1 LGLEWRD
8 INESARPT
16 KLWSRLTNG
25 EKILVILDDVWDYL
39 NFDDIGIPNRDNRKG
54 CKVLVTTRHL
64 GVCNK
69 MACGITIQLELLS
82 EEDAWAMFKRYAD
95 LSDNSSK
102 GLLKQGRKIANE
114 CKGLPVAIA
123 TIASS
128 LRGQKRQVEWDVALK
143 SLKNPML
150 MGDVDDTLVDIYKCL
165 KFSYDYLNNKIAKE
179 LFLLC
184 SVFHEDEEI
193 STETLTRLGIG
204 VGLFGEGYGKYND
217 ARNLVDVAK
226 NKLLDSCLLLKTNKS
241 DVKMHDLI
249 REVAHWIA
257 NKEILVVD
265 SSNKNQMSSLVGK
278 GNIKYLLFEGNSM
291 DLCSSR
297 FDGSKLKILIFI
309 MDKGCFVDSFLKNIA
324 GLRVLNLIA
333 SKDEYSKVTLSLPQS
348 IQSLTNI
355 RSLLIKRGNLGD
367 ISVLGSLQSLETLD
381 LNFCTIDELP
391 QEISELKKLRLLN
404 LEKCNIRS
412 SNPFKVI
419 QRCPS
424 LEELY
429 FLNSFNDFCEEITLP
444 TLERYHLTDF
454 YRYDSSLSKCVSLHH
469 HYLSEATYVYVIQ
482 TAEYLS
488 LQSIKKGWRNLM
500 PEIVP
505 IDQGMNDLIELCL
518 NLKYDSQLE
527 CLIDT

>member
-1 LGLEWRD
+1 
-8 INESARPT
+8 
-16 KLWSRLTNG
+16 
-25 EKILVILDDVWDYL
+25 
-39 NFDDIGIPNRDNRKG
+39 
-54 CKVLVTTRHL
+54 
-64 GVCNK
+64 
-69 MACGITIQLELLS
+69 
-82 EEDAWAMFKRYAD
+82 MFKRYAD
-95 LSDNSSK
+95 LSDISSK

-204 VGLFGEGYGKYND
+204 VSLFGEGYGKYND
-217 ARNLVDVAK
+217 ARNLVDVSK

-291 DLCSSR
+291 DLCSSG

-309 MDKGCFVDSFLKNIA
+309 VDKGCFVDSFFENIA
-324 GLRVLNLIA
+324 GLHVLNLIA
-333 SKDEYSKVTLSLPQS
+333 RKKINLSLPQS

-355 RSLLIKRGNLGD
+355 RSLLIERVNLGD

-381 LNFCTIDELP
+381 LNLCSIEELP
-391 QEISELKKLRLLN
+391 QEIAEMKKLRLLN
-404 LEKCNIRS
+404 LESCSIKRN
-412 SNPFKVI
+412 NPFKVI

-429 FLNSFNDFCEEITLP
+429 FYYSFNDFCQEITLP
-444 TLERYHLTDF
+444 ALQRY
-454 YRYDSSLSKCVSLHH
+454 
-469 HYLSEATYVYVIQ
+469 
-482 TAEYLS
+482 
-488 LQSIKKGWRNLM
+488 
-500 PEIVP
+500 
-505 IDQGMNDLIELCL
+505 
-518 NLKYDSQLE
+518 
-527 CLIDT
+527 